1 VCVAYFYELRVKKK
15 VEEDE
20 VQKPLPLSL
29 MVVYIVMSGQLAWSK
44 REKRLAYVFFVLIDH
59 HITRR

>member
-20 VQKPLPLSL
+20 VQKPLHLSL
-29 MVVYIVMSGQLAWSK
+29 MVVYIVMSGQLA
-44 REKRLAYVFFVLIDH
+44 
-59 HITRR
+59 

>member
-1 VCVAYFYELRVKKK
+1 MKKK

-20 VQKPLPLSL
+20 VQKPLPLSF

-44 REKRLAYVFFVLIDH
+44 REKRLAYVSFMLIDH